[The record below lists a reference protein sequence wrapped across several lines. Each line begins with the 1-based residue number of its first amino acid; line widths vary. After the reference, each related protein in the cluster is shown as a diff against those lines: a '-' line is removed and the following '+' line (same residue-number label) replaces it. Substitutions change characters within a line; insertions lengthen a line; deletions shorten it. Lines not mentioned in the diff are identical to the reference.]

1 MQHCIE
7 MIGQALPLADNWQ
20 ITFGWET
27 TAHLFPQTIFNL
39 SKLRRGSFVT
49 YMIDYM
55 PVYSHDL

>member
-1 MQHCIE
+1 

-27 TAHLFPQTIFNL
+27 TAHLFPQPISNL
-39 SKLRRGSFVT
+39 SKLLRDGFDT
-49 YMIDYM
+49 YTIDYM